1 MVIKI
6 FQFIFVKN
14 NTIAMMKNILTR
26 LSFIVV
32 ASLFSVSA
40 VAHFK
45 TTPNSPVHITES
57 GKLIYKAYANGDRVP
72 DFSYCGYAQSVV
84 PIPEVAA
91 KVFVPYMEGDA
102 TETIQK
108 ALDYVGSL
116 PMDEKGFRGAVQLA
130 PGVFEV
136 DGKLL
141 MRRSGV
147 VLRGSSSQLETGTV
161 LRAMGPMKDEL
172 IRIFGYQSVQVG
184 DTLRVD
190 NQYVPVNAIVI
201 PLKSVT
207 GLKVGDVIQVV
218 RPSTAEWLS
227 VLGTDKLGNEQEYN
241 FSKWAPGAYDIVWER
256 TIKEVSDHCITVDV
270 PLTMSLD
277 PQYGGGYVIPVVHKG
292 RIENVGVENLCCDSE
307 YDLNNPKDED
317 HRWQAVTLNHVK
329 NAWVR
334 RMEAHHYAGSAVMV
348 LEGALQ
354 VTIEDCKFLNPV
366 SEIAN
371 HRRYAFHTLGQLTLF
386 QRCYSEEGYRDFTVG
401 RTVSGPNAFVQCHA
415 ERPYSFSGSIGGMSN
430 GILMDKVTFSG
441 GVLQFGYRDMAD
453 MGAGWVAANSMCWQ
467 GRVSRTECVT
477 PPLAHNWAYGMWTQ
491 PLGNGHYELSH
502 TFVKPES
509 FYYAQLEA
517 RTGEKQQ
524 EEEKIFV
531 YDTDET
537 TRPTPEYAH
546 QMSVQSLQPDMRMD
560 AWIDSMIQKY
570 PLDVALAA
578 VPSVNEIK
586 WKSVQKK
593 KEEAAPLTVK
603 NGWIVRGDRV
613 LTTGTYPLQRV
624 PGTTGWR
631 GEGALTLFV
640 PGRTGLGYTEE
651 PDSVAQRL
659 WLSGGKVLHHRTGL
673 WYECRRYD
681 HERNMQADEEV
692 WAPFNEMPY
701 SRSGQGEAQDRLSKY
716 DLNKFNPWYW
726 NRLKQFVDVADE
738 KGLVLLHDHYNQHNI
753 IEEGAHWCDY
763 PWRSAN
769 NINDL
774 GFAENVRFA
783 GDKRVYMAE
792 AYYNISRD
800 VIRHYHSKFIRHSVN
815 TFSENNGVVH
825 SIGLEYTG
833 PLFFMNFW
841 LEEVSAC
848 DNHQLVAL
856 TAAKDVQDAVLQDA
870 VHAPMVD
877 VIDIR
882 QWHYRDDGS
891 TYEPAGGQSLA
902 PRQHAR
908 LIPKGEASCASVYRA
923 VSEYRKTY
931 PQKAVVYNSLM
942 PRAPHNAAN
951 WAVFMA
957 GGSFA
962 KVPPIDGIPFYETAS
977 SLLPMEG
984 QTLADEQWVLGA
996 TGKGYIVYTMKGE
1009 VRLDLSADKHKYKVA
1024 WVNPVTG
1031 EQIQAK
1037 GLVKRVS
1044 GGEACVLKAPE
1055 EFAVCLLY

>member
-1 MVIKI
+1 
-6 FQFIFVKN
+6 
-14 NTIAMMKNILTR
+14 MKNILSH
-26 LSFIVV
+26 SFLLVV
-32 ASLFSVSA
+32 LCLNVVSA
-40 VAHFK
+40 GAHFK
-45 TTPNSPVHITES
+45 TTPQSPVHITEE
-57 GKLIYKAYANGDRVP
+57 GKLVYKAYPNGDRVP
-72 DFSYCGYAQSVV
+72 DFSYCGYRQSEVQ
-84 PIPEVAA
+84 IPWVAA
-91 KVFVPYMEGDA
+91 QVYVPSMSGDA
-102 TETIQK
+102 TATIQK
-108 ALDYVGSL
+108 ALDYVASL
-116 PMDEKGFRGAVQLA
+116 PLNEHGFRGAVQLA
-130 PGVFEV
+130 PGTFEV
-136 DGKLL
+136 HGKLL
-141 MRRSGV
+141 IRTSGV
-147 VLRGSSSQLETGTV
+147 VLRGSGCKLEDGTV

-172 IRIFGYQSVQVG
+172 IRVYGGREVKLG
-184 DTLRVD
+184 DTLQIAD
-190 NQYVPVNAIVI
+190 TYVPVNATII
-201 PLKSVT
+201 PMKSV
-207 GLKVGDVIQVV
+207 GELKVGDKIRIV
-218 RPSTAEWLS
+218 RPSTAEWLA

-241 FSKWAPGAYDIVWER
+241 FSKWKPGAYDMVWER
-256 TIKEVSDHCITVDV
+256 TIKEVTAGGIVVDV

-277 PQYGGGYVIPVVHKG
+277 PVYGGGYVLPVEQDG
-292 RIENVGVENLCCDSE
+292 RIENVGIENIYCDSE
-307 YDLNNPKDED
+307 YDVNNPKDEN
-317 HRWQAVTLNHVK
+317 HRWQAVTLNHVR

-334 RMEAHHYAGSAVMV
+334 RMEAHHFAGSAVMV

-354 VTIEDCKFLNPV
+354 VTVEDCKFLNPI

-401 RTVSGPNAFVQCHA
+401 RAVPGPNAFVQCHA
-415 ERPYSFSGSIGGMSN
+415 ERPYSFSGSTGGMSN

-453 MGAGWVAANSMCWQ
+453 KGAGWVTANSMCWQ
-467 GRVSRTECVT
+467 GRISRTECVN

-509 FYYAQLEA
+509 FFYAQLEA
-517 RTGEKQQ
+517 RTGQKSL

-531 YDTDET
+531 YT
-537 TRPTPEYAH
+537 TLESTRVDAEYAH
-546 QMSVQSLQPDMRMD
+546 KMSVWSLLPDMRMD
-560 AWIDSMIQKY
+560 AWVDSMMVRY
-570 PLDVALAA
+570 PLDLTMEKVRMVEDVKLKNTSQQASMAA
-578 VPSVNEIK
+578 SLE
-586 WKSVQKK
+586 
-593 KEEAAPLTVK
+593 VK

-613 LTTGTYPLQRV
+613 MTTGTYPRMRV
-624 PGTTGWR
+624 PGTTGWQ
-631 GEGALTLFV
+631 GGGSLTLFV
-640 PGRTGLGYTEE
+640 PGRTGVGYTED
-651 PDSVAQRL
+651 PDSVADRL
-659 WLSGGKVLHHRTGL
+659 LKSGGKVLHHRTGL
-673 WYECRRYD
+673 WYEVRRYD

-701 SRSGQGEAQDRLSKY
+701 SRSGIGEAQDRLSKY
-716 DLNKFNPWYW
+716 DLSKFNPWYW
-726 NRLKQFVDVADE
+726 NRLKQFVDLADQ

-774 GFAENVRFA
+774 GFPEKVRFA

-792 AYYNISRD
+792 QFYDISRD
-800 VIRHYHSKFIRHSVN
+800 VIRHYHSLLIRHSVN
-815 TFSENNGVVH
+815 TFAGNNGVVH

-841 LEEVSAC
+841 LEEVNAC
-848 DNHQLVAL
+848 SNHHLVAL
-856 TAAKDVQDAVLQDA
+856 SATKDVQDAILKDE

-891 TYEPAGGQSLA
+891 TYEPEGGANLA

-923 VSEYRKTY
+923 VSEYRRAY

-942 PRAPHNAAN
+942 PRAPHNAAH

-962 KVPPIDGIPFYETAS
+962 KVPPVDGVPFYELAS
-977 SLLPMEG
+977 SMLPMED
-984 QTLADEQWVLGA
+984 QTVADSQWVMGA
-996 TGKGYIVYTMKGE
+996 LGKGYIVCSMNGS
-1009 VRLDLSADKHKYKVA
+1009 VDLDLTADKRKYKVA
-1024 WVNPVTG
+1024 WIHPITG
-1031 EQIQAK
+1031 EVLQTK
-1037 GLVKRVS
+1037 GLIKRVS
-1044 GGEACVLKAPE
+1044 GGSRCELKAPE